1 MKLSQQVCWGGL
13 LFSPSV
19 DHVLSELY
27 TMTHLSWMALHGM
40 AYSFNELHKALCPAK
55 AVIHKG
61 QTQRDGEGQGVVK
74 SWTQLGDWTRSCLQ
88 SMNKLVRLCL
98 LPRWNEYTLPQGS
111 VSLSLKSSSCLI
123 VIHVLEVQMT
133 QVYYENMIVK
143 IDVIFWTAKYMN
155 LKIGMKKLKS
165 PPHVDYNFSVWT
177 EYMC

>member
-1 MKLSQQVCWGGL
+1 
-13 LFSPSV
+13 
-19 DHVLSELY
+19 
-27 TMTHLSWMALHGM
+27 MALHGM

-74 SWTQLGDWTRSCLQ
+74 SRTQLGDWTTRSCLQ

-133 QVYYENMIVK
+133 QVYSENMI
-143 IDVIFWTAKYMN
+143 
-155 LKIGMKKLKS
+155 
-165 PPHVDYNFSVWT
+165 
-177 EYMC
+177 